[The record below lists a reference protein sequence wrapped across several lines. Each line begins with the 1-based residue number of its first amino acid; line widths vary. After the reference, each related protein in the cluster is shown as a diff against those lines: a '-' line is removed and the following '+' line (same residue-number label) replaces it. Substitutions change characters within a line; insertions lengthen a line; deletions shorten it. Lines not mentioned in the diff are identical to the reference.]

1 MSLPKRLGVEGIAG
15 GAGEK
20 GGFYWLPVCAIY
32 NYAGVNEMSG
42 IIALPT
48 APAGVWSGARALIR
62 SAGTYMLQSSYPAVD
77 RPRFTPSK
85 QYEQRGDLYGVY
97 GADVTSQCE
106 WEPQNS
112 IEALAPPYNSLPVSV
127 RRPVD
132 FMGVPTGVLTWTFQV
147 NVVGVIYI
155 RGSFVR
161 YTYT

>member
-20 GGFYWLPVCAIY
+20 GGFYWLPIGAAYIY
-32 NYAGVNEMSG
+32 DGVNEMSG

-48 APAGVWSGARALIR
+48 APAGVWSGAWALIR
-62 SAGTYMLQSSYPAVD
+62 SAGTYMLQSSNPAVD

-85 QYEQRGDLYGVY
+85 QYEQRGDLYGV
-97 GADVTSQCE
+97 DVTSQCA

-112 IEALAPPYNSLPVSV
+112 IEALAAPYNSLPVSV

-132 FMGVPTGVLTWTFQV
+132 FMGVPTGTLTWTFQV

-155 RGSFVR
+155 RGAYDR